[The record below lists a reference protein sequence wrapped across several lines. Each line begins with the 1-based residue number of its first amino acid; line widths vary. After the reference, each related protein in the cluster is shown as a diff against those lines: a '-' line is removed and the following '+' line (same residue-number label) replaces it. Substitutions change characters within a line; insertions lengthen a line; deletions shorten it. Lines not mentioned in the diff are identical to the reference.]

1 MDASLK
7 ELMSLVR
14 EVNPESRKK
23 GTYFDFAIGKLYD
36 EKTKLLKLIIESF
49 AYLNFLKIFKE
60 LQEIDQKRI
69 EY

>member
-49 AYLNFLKIFKE
+49 AYLLSPESNTNNACSSF
-60 LQEIDQKRI
+60 Q
-69 EY
+69 

>member
-23 GTYFDFAIGKLYD
+23 GTYFDFAIGKPYD
-36 EKTKLLKLIIESF
+36 QKTELLELIVKSF
-49 AYLNFLKIFKE
+49 AYLHFLKILKE
-60 LQEIDQKRI
+60 LQEIGQKRI